1 VPADSEVGLVVDSA
15 GLQQPARLAPGDAG
29 RQRSGP
35 VVAGSASA
43 EDPFDPA
50 APGCSLRL
58 ALAHWH
64 GEPAWPFVA

>member
-1 VPADSEVGLVVDSA
+1 MIADSGAETVVDSV
-15 GLQQPARLAPGDAG
+15 GRQQLVQLAPGAE
-29 RQRSGP
+29 RQPFGP
-35 VVAGSASA
+35 VVADSASA

-64 GEPAWPFVA
+64 GEPAWPSVA